1 MEFRRLAMSLM
12 AGGLL
17 GKVAGVAREL
27 SLAAVYGTGD
37 VVAALRIS
45 QAAALVPVN
54 FVTSDALNA
63 AFLPLHQRHDGEAA
77 RTLYRA
83 THLALVGV
91 VTLVSAVL
99 LVAADPVVA
108 VLAPGLG
115 AATLDTAA
123 SMVRVLAIG
132 MPFYASG
139 VTRSYLALALGHPQ
153 LVSLRATIVNLGML
167 GGVVAA
173 AALHSWVW
181 LPAGFTGGSIVYATW
196 AYAVVARR
204 GMHPG
209 RPQWMGRG
217 PYLAALRPLARVLR
231 GLLVLPLVVQAN
243 EVAERVVA
251 SLLGEG
257 VVAATE
263 YANFVV
269 DSIVMFLA
277 VPLGLAGLASVGA
290 GDDVRS
296 RARDRITAVAAPVLA
311 VTVPMSVVL
320 ALRSDDIVTLVY
332 ARGAFDQASVAA
344 TAAVMTGFAVGLWAQ
359 VLGYIGVRT
368 FSGTL
373 QTSFLVRSQAV
384 SFAAGIAVM
393 TLAVPMRSAVFIGLS
408 GSVYGVTSLLL
419 VCWRV
424 SATSVVS
431 HWALLMVPGACALVG
446 LDQLLVQTR
455 VLDGRPLAG
464 CTALTALWAVYCVSV
479 PRLRR
484 ELLRVTGLRSLHRS

>member
-1 MEFRRLAMSLM
+1 VEFRRLAVSLM

-17 GKVAGVAREL
+17 GKFAGVARKL

-37 VVAALRIS
+37 VVAALRIA
-45 QAAALVPVN
+45 QAAALLPVHL
-54 FVTSDALNA
+54 VTSDALNA
-63 AFLPLHQRHDGEAA
+63 AFLPLHQRHDDAEAA

-83 THLALVGV
+83 THLALVGA

-99 LVAADPVVA
+99 LVAAGPVVA
-108 VLAPGLG
+108 VLAPGLD

-123 SMVRVLAIG
+123 TMVRVLAIG
-132 MPFYASG
+132 LPFYASG

-167 GGVVAA
+167 GGIVAA
-173 AALHSWVW
+173 AALRSWVW
-181 LPAGFTGGSIVYATW
+181 LPAGFTGGSVVYATW
-196 AYAVVARR
+196 TYAVVARR
-204 GMHPG
+204 GMHPP
-209 RPQWMGRG
+209 RPRWMGREA
-217 PYLAALRPLARVLR
+217 YLAALRPLARVLR

-263 YANFVV
+263 YANFVA
-269 DSIVMFLA
+269 DSIVTFLA
-277 VPLGLAGLASVGA
+277 VPLGLAGLASIGV

-296 RARDRITAVAAPVLA
+296 RARDRIASVAAPVLA
-311 VTVPMSVVL
+311 ITVPMSVVL
-320 ALRSDDIVTLVY
+320 ALRSDDVVALIY
-332 ARGAFDQASVAA
+332 ARGAFDQASVDA
-344 TAAVMTGFAVGLWAQ
+344 TAAVMTGFAIGLWAQ

-373 QTSFLVRSQAV
+373 QTGFLVRCQAI
-384 SFAAGIAVM
+384 SFAAGIAVL
-393 TLAVPMRSAVFIGLS
+393 TLAVPTRSPVFIGLS

-419 VCWRV
+419 VCRRV

-431 HWALLMVPGACALVG
+431 RWILLMAPGACLLAG
-446 LDQLLVQTR
+446 LDRLLAP
-455 VLDGRPLAG
+455 VLDGRPLAA
-464 CTALTALWAVYCVSV
+464 CAVLTALWAVYCLSV
-479 PRLRR
+479 PRLRT
-484 ELLRVTGLRSLHRS
+484 EVLRVIGPRALRRR